1 MISKR
6 HARIAGFLLLF
17 GGCTAPAVSA
27 DTAHEEPV
35 VHRRF
40 KPEESTLARTIGEIK
55 ASKTRTHSQPE
66 DRRGSM
72 LQPVGPTPYPP
83 GFGPVDRYTSHHEAC
98 LGVVDAEVP
107 RPWQRAILDWC
118 DHRSYHSSRNGIV
131 KSKVDGSQT
140 HDRDRPTSW
149 SFYKRAV
156 ADGTLDPEGCPWH
169 AIDSDVDHP
178 PGCRELRED
187 WPFKSPKMT
196 EKLGRRWLSH
206 SHDMERFGARG
217 PHDNNANA
225 YRVIRGCWDPQQ
237 LERFDVA
244 ITATVRA
251 ALTICECWGCSS
263 KKDIKAHWGRGERC
277 N

>member
-1 MISKR
+1 MNSKR
-6 HARIAGFLLLF
+6 RARVIVLLF
-17 GGCTAPAVSA
+17 FLGGCTETTSA
-27 DTAHEEPV
+27 DTAREDPV
-35 VHRRF
+35 VPRQ
-40 KPEESTLARTIGEIK
+40 PEESILARAIGEIK
-55 ASKTRTHSQPE
+55 ASGTRPPSRRPAARRVAMEQP
-66 DRRGSM
+66 S
-72 LQPVGPTPYPP
+72 GPTPYPP

-98 LGVVDAEVP
+98 LGVVEAEVP
-107 RPWQRAILDWC
+107 KPWQRAILDWC

-131 KSKVDGSQT
+131 KSRVDGSQI

-169 AIDSDVDHP
+169 AVDNSIQHP
-178 PGCRELRED
+178 PGCRDLRKD
-187 WPFKSPKMT
+187 WPFKSPRMT
-196 EKLGRRWLSH
+196 ERLGRRWLSH

-251 ALTICECWGCSS
+251 ALKICECWGCSS

-277 N
+277 D